1 MSTQST
7 RKFHL
12 IGAILFN
19 AILGVMVGIVYL
31 ALQPKKLV
39 QMEVPIINKVTLD
52 FDVSEGP
59 SIASTEVVPY
69 EFDEKKVSNTFA
81 FSSHWFEID
90 DAMRERNKDDSEF
103 LNSKYYRYDVFYTI
117 ANQYINQDKFYDA
130 LDKLWN
136 DYTALSEL
144 TNTIVG
150 RYEVPYLGNDVDLS
164 KDDHMSGEFYIKTNE
179 KEIIEVEEDK
189 TPAYKK
195 EILKDAMIGAG
206 VAQVLLI
213 PEVIRHTIKKKKK
226 RILMPNNRVY
236 KANNMT
242 KQEEI
247 KQLYTDMYRS
257 KDALRIYRWIHYLLI
272 TIISGCVC
280 YSLLPKYTQEEVPVT
295 YKIEFAGD
303 SNNGISIL
311 NEEQVE
317 YSREPGTNKYVNS
330 MTSYGSW
337 GRPIDFKS
345 SYAYDETKENYAYAR
360 RSLVYLLPNEYYDYD
375 VIHELM
381 STMFSSPEAES
392 YLLGTTG
399 TVSEKI
405 TYSDNYDP
413 DYSIE
418 RTYGTIYATSNE
430 KVIREIEPTVDKKD
444 LAIGTAVGGIGGS
457 IVLMGLENIIPGIR
471 NWKKKKKD
479 TIKKSLERLR
489 VLENIEA
496 IMSTQK

>member
-59 SIASTEVVPY
+59 SIASSEKVPY
-69 EFDEKKVSNTFA
+69 EFDEKKVSNTFT

-90 DAMRERNKDDSEF
+90 DTIRKDIDDPN
-103 LNSKYYRYDVFYTI
+103 LAKKKYYAYDIFYTI

-150 RYEVPYLGNDVDLS
+150 RYEVPYFEDEVDLS

-179 KEIIEVEEDK
+179 TEIVEVDEDK

-195 EILKDAMIGAG
+195 EILKNALIGAG
-206 VAQVLLI
+206 AAQGLLI
-213 PEVIRHTIKKKKK
+213 PEIIRYFIKKKKNL
-226 RILMPNNRVY
+226 ILNNRVY
-236 KANNMT
+236 EGDNIT
-242 KQEEI
+242 KQGEI
-247 KQLYTDMYRS
+247 KRLYTDMYRS

-295 YKIEFAGD
+295 YKIDFKIDMNDIA
-303 SNNGISIL
+303 NNI
-311 NEEQVE
+311 NVEQVE
-317 YSREPGTNKYVNS
+317 YSNNFSGAKYANTVTVCSNWLNNDSSLGTDYNPNRSESAYCRWESKFCLNDDYYNYDEALES
-330 MTSYGSW
+330 IPNW
-337 GRPIDFKS
+337 FKS
-345 SYAYDETKENYAYAR
+345 DSAEEYISKNKIPYTNYYY
-360 RSLVYLLPNEYYDYD
+360 SNEKDDLYSVTY
-375 VIHELM
+375 IE
-381 STMFSSPEAES
+381 
-392 YLLGTTG
+392 GTL
-399 TVSEKI
+399 
-405 TYSDNYDP
+405 
-413 DYSIE
+413 
-418 RTYGTIYATSNE
+418 YATSDE
-430 KVIREIEPTVDKKD
+430 KVIRETEPNVDKKD

-457 IVLMGLENIIPGIR
+457 IVLMGLENIIPSIR

-479 TIKKSLERLR
+479 TIKKSLERLQ
-489 VLENIEA
+489 VLENIEDT
-496 IMSTQK
+496 MSTQNK

>member
-52 FDVSEGP
+52 FDFSDGP
-59 SIASTEVVPY
+59 SIASSEKVPY
-69 EFDEKKVSNTFA
+69 EFDEKKVSNTFTV
-81 FSSHWFEID
+81 SSHWFEID
-90 DAMRERNKDDSEF
+90 DAMREENKESPEVF
-103 LNSKYYRYDVFYTI
+103 TNKYYRYDIFYTI
-117 ANQYINQDKFYDA
+117 ANQYVDEEKFYAA
-130 LDKLWN
+130 LDKLFN

-144 TNTIVG
+144 TNTVVG
-150 RYEVPYLGNDVDLS
+150 TYEVPYLGNDVDLS
-164 KDDHMSGEFYIKTNE
+164 KKDHMSGEFYVKTNE

-236 KANNMT
+236 KGNNMT

-295 YKIEFAGD
+295 YKIDFAGD

-317 YSREPGTNKYVNS
+317 YSREPGANKYINS
-330 MTSYGSW
+330 MTRYGSW

-360 RSLVYLLPNEYYDYD
+360 HTSDYLLPNEYYDYD
-375 VIHELM
+375 MIHEVLP
-381 STMFSSPEAES
+381 TMFSTSSAES
-392 YLLGTTG
+392 YLLGTAG
-399 TVSEKI
+399 TSIEKI
-405 TYSDNYDP
+405 YYSDDYDP
-413 DYSIE
+413 DYSID
-418 RTYGTIYATSNE
+418 RVYGTIYATSNE
-430 KVIREIEPTVDKKD
+430 KVIRETEPTVDKKD

-457 IVLMGLENIIPGIR
+457 ILVMGLENIIPGIR
-471 NWKKKKKD
+471 NWKKKKKEI
-479 TIKKSLERLR
+479 IKDA
-489 VLENIEA
+489 IEK
-496 IMSTQK
+496 TR

>member
-52 FDVSEGP
+52 FDVSDGP

-69 EFDEKKVSNTFA
+69 EFDEKKVSNTFT

-90 DAMRERNKDDSEF
+90 DTIRKDIDDPN
-103 LNSKYYRYDVFYTI
+103 LAKKKYYAYDIFYTI

-150 RYEVPYLGNDVDLS
+150 RYEVPYFEDEVDLS

-179 KEIIEVEEDK
+179 TEIVEVDEDK

-195 EILKDAMIGAG
+195 EILKNALIGAG
-206 VAQVLLI
+206 AAQGLLI
-213 PEVIRHTIKKKKK
+213 PEIIRYFIKKKKNL
-226 RILMPNNRVY
+226 ILNNRVY
-236 KANNMT
+236 EGDNIT
-242 KQEEI
+242 KQGEI
-247 KQLYTDMYRS
+247 KRLYTDMYRS

-295 YKIEFAGD
+295 YKIDFKIDMNDIA
-303 SNNGISIL
+303 NNI
-311 NEEQVE
+311 NVEQVE
-317 YSREPGTNKYVNS
+317 YSNNFSGAKYANTVTVCSNWLNNDSSLGTDYNPNRSESAYCRWESKFCLNDDYYNYDEALES
-330 MTSYGSW
+330 IPNW
-337 GRPIDFKS
+337 FKS
-345 SYAYDETKENYAYAR
+345 DSAEEYISKNKIPYTNFYY
-360 RSLVYLLPNEYYDYD
+360 SNEKDDLYSVTY
-375 VIHELM
+375 IE
-381 STMFSSPEAES
+381 
-392 YLLGTTG
+392 GTL
-399 TVSEKI
+399 
-405 TYSDNYDP
+405 
-413 DYSIE
+413 
-418 RTYGTIYATSNE
+418 YATSDE
-430 KVIREIEPTVDKKD
+430 KVIRETEPTVDKKD

>member
-52 FDVSEGP
+52 FDVSDGP
-59 SIASTEVVPY
+59 SIASSEKVPY

-103 LNSKYYRYDVFYTI
+103 LNSKYYRYDIFYTI
-117 ANQYINQDKFYDA
+117 ANQYVDEEKFYNA

-144 TNTIVG
+144 TNTVVG
-150 RYEVPYLGNDVDLS
+150 TFEVPYLGNDVDLS
-164 KDDHMSGEFYIKTNE
+164 KDDHMSGEFYIKTYE
-179 KEIIEVEEDK
+179 TEIVEVAEDK

-195 EILKDAMIGAG
+195 EILKNALIGAG
-206 VAQVLLI
+206 AAQGLLI
-213 PEVIRHTIKKKKK
+213 PEIIRYFIKKKKNL
-226 RILMPNNRVY
+226 ILNNRVY
-236 KANNMT
+236 EGDNIT
-242 KQEEI
+242 KQGEI
-247 KQLYTDMYRS
+247 KRLYTDMYRS

-311 NEEQVE
+311 NKEQVE
-317 YSREPGTNKYVNS
+317 YSREPGANKYINS
-330 MTSYGSW
+330 MTRYGSW

-360 RSLVYLLPNEYYDYD
+360 RTLDYLLPNEYYDYD
-375 VIHELM
+375 MIHEVLP
-381 STMFSSPEAES
+381 TMFSTSEAES
-392 YLLGTTG
+392 YLLGTAG
-399 TVSEKI
+399 TSIEKI
-405 TYSDNYDP
+405 YYSDDYDP
-413 DYSIE
+413 DYSID
-418 RTYGTIYATSNE
+418 RVYGTIYATSDE

-479 TIKKSLERLR
+479 TIKKSLERLQ
-489 VLENIEA
+489 VLENIEDT
-496 IMSTQK
+496 MSTQNK

>member
-52 FDVSEGP
+52 FDFFDGP
-59 SIASTEVVPY
+59 SIASSEKVPY
-69 EFDEKKVSNTFA
+69 EFDEKNVSNTFT
-81 FSSHWFEID
+81 FESSWWEID
-90 DAMRERNKDDSEF
+90 DELKKDIEDPN
-103 LNSKYYRYDVFYTI
+103 LAKKKYYRYDVFYTI
-117 ANQYINQDKFYDA
+117 ANQYVDEEKFYAA
-130 LDKLWN
+130 LDKLRN

-144 TNTIVG
+144 TNTVVG
-150 RYEVPYLGNDVDLS
+150 RYEVPYFEDEVDLS
-164 KDDHMSGEFYIKTNE
+164 KKDHMSGEFYIKTNE
-179 KEIIEVEEDK
+179 TEIVEVEEDK

-195 EILKDAMIGAG
+195 EILKDALIGAG
-206 VAQVLLI
+206 AAQGLLI
-213 PEVIRHTIKKKKK
+213 PEIIRYFIKKKKNL
-226 RILMPNNRVY
+226 ILNNRVY
-236 KANNMT
+236 EGDNIT
-242 KQEEI
+242 KQGEI
-247 KQLYTDMYRS
+247 KRLYTDMYRS

-295 YKIEFAGD
+295 YKIDFKID
-303 SNNGISIL
+303 MNDTVNNI
-311 NEEQVE
+311 NVEQVE
-317 YSREPGTNKYVNS
+317 YSNNFYDTKYSNMVTVCSDWVNNDSSLGTYYNPNRSEYDYCRWESKYFLN
-330 MTSYGSW
+330 
-337 GRPIDFKS
+337 
-345 SYAYDETKENYAYAR
+345 N
-360 RSLVYLLPNEYYDYD
+360 NYYDYN
-375 VIHELM
+375 
-381 STMFSSPEAES
+381 EALES
-392 YLLGTTG
+392 IPNWFKSDSAEENISKGKIPYRDFYYSNEKDDLYSVTYIEGTL
-399 TVSEKI
+399 
-405 TYSDNYDP
+405 
-413 DYSIE
+413 
-418 RTYGTIYATSNE
+418 YATSEE
-430 KVIREIEPTVDKKD
+430 KVIRETEPTVDKKD

>member
-59 SIASTEVVPY
+59 SIASSEKVPY
-69 EFDEKKVSNTFA
+69 EFDEKKVSNTFT

-90 DAMRERNKDDSEF
+90 DTIRKDIDDPN
-103 LNSKYYRYDVFYTI
+103 LAKKKYYAYDIFYTI

-150 RYEVPYLGNDVDLS
+150 RYEVPYFEDEVDLS

-179 KEIIEVEEDK
+179 TEIVEVDEDK

-195 EILKDAMIGAG
+195 EILKNALIGAG
-206 VAQVLLI
+206 AAQGLLI
-213 PEVIRHTIKKKKK
+213 PEIIRYFIKKKKNL
-226 RILMPNNRVY
+226 ILNNRVY
-236 KANNMT
+236 EGDNIT
-242 KQEEI
+242 KQGEI
-247 KQLYTDMYRS
+247 KRLYTDMYRS

-272 TIISGCVC
+272 TIITGCVC

-295 YKIEFAGD
+295 YKIDFKID
-303 SNNGISIL
+303 MNDTVNNI
-311 NEEQVE
+311 NVEQVE
-317 YSREPGTNKYVNS
+317 YSNNFYDTKYSNMVTVCSDWVNNDSSLGTYYNPNRSEYDYCRWESKYFLN
-330 MTSYGSW
+330 
-337 GRPIDFKS
+337 
-345 SYAYDETKENYAYAR
+345 N
-360 RSLVYLLPNEYYDYD
+360 NYYDYN
-375 VIHELM
+375 
-381 STMFSSPEAES
+381 EALES
-392 YLLGTTG
+392 IPNWFKSDSAEENISKGKIPYRDFYY
-399 TVSEKI
+399 SNEK
-405 TYSDNYDP
+405 DDL
-413 DYSIE
+413 YSIPYIE
-418 RTYGTIYATSNE
+418 GTLYATSDE
-430 KVIREIEPTVDKKD
+430 KVIKEIEPTVDKKD

-489 VLENIEA
+489 VLENTEA

>member
-52 FDVSEGP
+52 FDVSDGP
-59 SIASTEVVPY
+59 SIASSEKVPY
-69 EFDEKKVSNTFA
+69 EFDEKKVSNTFT

-90 DAMRERNKDDSEF
+90 DTIRKDIDDPN
-103 LNSKYYRYDVFYTI
+103 LAKKKYYAYDIFYTI

-150 RYEVPYLGNDVDLS
+150 RYEVPYFEDEVDLS

-179 KEIIEVEEDK
+179 TEIVEVDEDK

-236 KANNMT
+236 KENNMT

-295 YKIEFAGD
+295 YKIDFKID
-303 SNNGISIL
+303 MNDTVNNI
-311 NEEQVE
+311 NVEQVE
-317 YSREPGTNKYVNS
+317 YSNNFYDTKYSNMVTVCSDWVNNDSSLGTYYNPNRSESAYCRWESKYFLN
-330 MTSYGSW
+330 
-337 GRPIDFKS
+337 
-345 SYAYDETKENYAYAR
+345 N
-360 RSLVYLLPNEYYDYD
+360 NYYDYN
-375 VIHELM
+375 
-381 STMFSSPEAES
+381 EALES
-392 YLLGTTG
+392 IPNWFKSDSAEEYISKNKIPYTNFYYSNEKDDLYSVPYIEGTL
-399 TVSEKI
+399 
-405 TYSDNYDP
+405 
-413 DYSIE
+413 
-418 RTYGTIYATSNE
+418 YATSDE
-430 KVIREIEPTVDKKD
+430 KVIRETEPNVDKKD

-457 IVLMGLENIIPGIR
+457 IVLMGLENIIPSIR

-479 TIKKSLERLR
+479 TIKKSLERLQ
-489 VLENIEA
+489 VLENIEDT
-496 IMSTQK
+496 MSTQNK

>member
-59 SIASTEVVPY
+59 SIASSEKVPY
-69 EFDEKKVSNTFA
+69 EFDEKKVSNTFT

-90 DAMRERNKDDSEF
+90 DTIRKDIDDPN
-103 LNSKYYRYDVFYTI
+103 LAKKKYYAYDIFYTI

-150 RYEVPYLGNDVDLS
+150 RYEVPYFEDEVDLS

-179 KEIIEVEEDK
+179 TEIVEVDEDK

-195 EILKDAMIGAG
+195 EILKNALIGAG
-206 VAQVLLI
+206 AAQGLLI
-213 PEVIRHTIKKKKK
+213 PEIIRYFIKKKKNL
-226 RILMPNNRVY
+226 ILNNRVY
-236 KANNMT
+236 EGDNIT
-242 KQEEI
+242 KQGEI
-247 KQLYTDMYRS
+247 KRLYTDMYRS

-295 YKIEFAGD
+295 YKIDFKIDMNDIA
-303 SNNGISIL
+303 NNI
-311 NEEQVE
+311 NVEQVE
-317 YSREPGTNKYVNS
+317 YSNNFSGAKYANTVTVCSNWLNNDSSLGTDYNPNRSESAYCRWESKFCLNDDYYNYDEALES
-330 MTSYGSW
+330 IPNW
-337 GRPIDFKS
+337 FKS
-345 SYAYDETKENYAYAR
+345 DSAEEYISKNKIPYTNFYY
-360 RSLVYLLPNEYYDYD
+360 SNEKDDLYSVTY
-375 VIHELM
+375 IE
-381 STMFSSPEAES
+381 
-392 YLLGTTG
+392 GTL
-399 TVSEKI
+399 
-405 TYSDNYDP
+405 
-413 DYSIE
+413 
-418 RTYGTIYATSNE
+418 YATSDE
-430 KVIREIEPTVDKKD
+430 KVIRETEPNVDKKD

-457 IVLMGLENIIPGIR
+457 IVLMGLENIIPSIR

-479 TIKKSLERLR
+479 TIKKSLERLQ
-489 VLENIEA
+489 VLENIEDT
-496 IMSTQK
+496 MSTQNK